1 MQESPVIFLIQGSF
15 QVPGVYERLVHSLQT
30 LGHVT
35 IQPRLP
41 SCTDT
46 DAPEYPQTTLV
57 DDALA
62 VRMELVRQVEYE
74 HKTVVVAMHSYG
86 GLVGSEAIPEDLSY
100 TKRQSLGLPGG
111 IIHLFYFCAFIL
123 DQGQSVLG
131 TFGESPNNDVH
142 VRNPVPAPRGYV
154 VLTGQLARRTYVSLG
169 GAGKA
174 LWRSARIRSVDV
186 GIPAHCLSAQG
197 TDD

>member
-142 VRNPVPAPRGYV
+142 
-154 VLTGQLARRTYVSLG
+154 
-169 GAGKA
+169 
-174 LWRSARIRSVDV
+174 
-186 GIPAHCLSAQG
+186 
-197 TDD
+197 